1 MIDTGAIV
9 VTVSTHEPGAMPTIR
24 IENERPSGL
33 IHNLLKKGVP
43 DIRRTVSVLYGLCP
57 IAHLSAMDIA
67 DRAAKGLSEE
77 ERRAKDH
84 SLFERAVALEA
95 LLENMRVFLTDVPSI
110 LSVEPQNEAL
120 RALGRLRAQMM
131 VVASLLV
138 ASPETAETIEK
149 THRVITQATKDAVA
163 LLESNFFAMPVAKFY
178 AMEKESDFEA
188 WRKST
193 PGIVTHLLRRMTAL
207 PLGFGQV
214 HTHWLPRLTKDEAP
228 KMAEELYQR
237 LRCEPHFDMMPV
249 LEEAPRL
256 TGAIVRQEAHPLLKE
271 VIEHRDVVPFTLTL
285 ARLLDT
291 ADLALGLLVSDPESG
306 EADSPDV
313 TRLPALVGVSFPH
326 EGGMALVETARGLLI
341 HAKGWQPVTADE
353 APERFYAVTSPTEWQ
368 FAPSGPAQEAV
379 HKAFR
384 ALLDENLIIKTP
396 EGMSRSIRLALFGLD
411 PCVPIQLIIDGKPQP
426 LR

>member
-1 MIDTGAIV
+1 M
-9 VTVSTHEPGAMPTIR
+9 
-24 IENERPSGL
+24 
-33 IHNLLKKGVP
+33 
-43 DIRRTVSVLYGLCP
+43 
-57 IAHLSAMDIA
+57 
-67 DRAAKGLSEE
+67 
-77 ERRAKDH
+77 
-84 SLFERAVALEA
+84 
-95 LLENMRVFLTDVPSI
+95 
-110 LSVEPQNEAL
+110 
-120 RALGRLRAQMM
+120 
-131 VVASLLV
+131 
-138 ASPETAETIEK
+138 
-149 THRVITQATKDAVA
+149 
-163 LLESNFFAMPVAKFY
+163 
-178 AMEKESDFEA
+178 
-188 WRKST
+188 
-193 PGIVTHLLRRMTAL
+193 
-207 PLGFGQV
+207 
-214 HTHWLPRLTKDEAP
+214 
-228 KMAEELYQR
+228 
-237 LRCEPHFDMMPV
+237 
-249 LEEAPRL
+249 
-256 TGAIVRQEAHPLLKE
+256 RQEAHPLLKE
-271 VIEHRDVVPFTLTL
+271 VIEYRDVVPFTLTL